1 MAVDCPFLKN
11 KERSFTNITSFNA
24 SLETLV
30 DSKEKYREYFFIID
44 NTDFPLFKIDPF
56 NNQPS
61 LQ

>member
-11 KERSFTNITSFNA
+11 KERSITNITSFNA
-24 SLETLV
+24 SLESLV
-30 DSKEKYREYFFIID
+30 DEKGKYREYFFIVD

-56 NNQPS
+56 NQRS